1 MSDLPTEQQIARL
14 NRVYVIE
21 GKKVK
26 PTLRQFEF
34 VKCLILNGRNG
45 TQAAIEAKYSEKTAK
60 EIASQ
65 NLTKPIIIKM
75 LEELEL
81 IMIQR
86 YIMSFDKKR
95 GMLGKIAETTSQII
109 EIEMEEVGS
118 DGKKTKMK
126 AVQDAKSAIM
136 AIGEDNKMAGHHKEK
151 ETVMPIINL
160 HFNKV
165 DMDL

>member
-14 NRVYVIE
+14 NRVYVID

-26 PTLRQFEF
+26 PTPRQFEF
-34 VKCLILNGRNG
+34 VKCLSLNGRNG
-45 TQAAIEAKYSEKTAK
+45 TKAAIEAKYSEKTAK

-65 NLTKPIIIKM
+65 NLTKPIIIAM
-75 LEELEL
+75 LEELES

-95 GMLGKIAETTSQII
+95 GMLGKIAETTSQTI

-118 DGKKTKMK
+118 DGKKVKMK
-126 AVQDAKSAIM
+126 AIQDAKSAIM

-151 ETVMPIINL
+151 ETILPIINIHL
-160 HFNKV
+160 SSL
-165 DMDL
+165 DQAL